1 MSVIEC
7 AAEGAAKKVDSFV
20 GGKTAGSRYEGKD
33 IATFGQNIDGKFSLD
48 SVASDALSTFIE
60 TNEERAAEMA
70 AHMKVGSV
78 ATSEEIQSMVK
89 GAEFLDSI
97 WRGESK
103 ESFLDSLNELNSLI
117 QNTSSD
123 LNALGETIENE
134 NNITMSQHNKMYRD
148 ADNIYY
154 GNRK

>member
-1 MSVIEC
+1 MLKFEDAAQELNSVY
-7 AAEGAAKKVDSFV
+7 
-20 GGKTAGSRYEGKD
+20 GGETAGARHEGKD
-33 IATFGQNIDGKFSLD
+33 LATFGQNMDGKFSLG
-48 SVASDALSTFIE
+48 AAATDAWSTVIE

-78 ATSEEIQSMVK
+78 ATSEEIQNMVK

-103 ESFLDSLNELNSLI
+103 ESFLDSLNELNTLI

-134 NNITMSQHNKMYRD
+134 NNITLSQHNKMYRD
-148 ADNIYY
+148 ADSIYY
-154 GNRK
+154 GSGK

>member
-1 MSVIEC
+1 MSLSEI
-7 AAEGAAKKVDSFV
+7 GAKGLDLAVG
-20 GGKTAGSRYEGKD
+20 GGKTAGSRHEGKD
-33 IATFGQNIDGKFSLD
+33 VTTFGQNIDGKYSLGAIATDAFSTI
-48 SVASDALSTFIE
+48 VE

-70 AHMKVGSV
+70 AHMKVGSE
-78 ATSEEIQSMVK
+78 ATSEEIQNMVK

-103 ESFLDSLNELNSLI
+103 ESFLDSLNELNTLI

-134 NNITMSQHNKMYRD
+134 NNITLSQHNKMYRD

>member
-1 MSVIEC
+1 MSVI
-7 AAEGAAKKVDSFV
+7 EGAAKKLDTFV
-20 GGKTAGSRYEGKD
+20 GGETAGSRYEGKD

-48 SVASDALSTFIE
+48 SVASDTLSTFIE

-70 AHMKVGSV
+70 AHMKVGSD
-78 ATSEEIQSMVK
+78 ATSGDIQNMVE
-89 GAEFLDSI
+89 GAKFLDSI

-103 ESFLDSLNELNSLI
+103 ESFLNSLNDLSTLI

-123 LNALGETIENE
+123 LHNLGEKIENE
-134 NNITMSQHNKMYRD
+134 NNITISQHNKMYRD

-154 GNRK
+154 KK

>member
-1 MSVIEC
+1 MSVEQ
-7 AAEGAAKKVDSFV
+7 EAKRKNFFTGV
-20 GGKTAGSRYEGKD
+20 GETAGSRAEGKD
-33 IATFGQNIDGKFSLD
+33 IATFGQNIDGKLSVD
-48 SVASDALSTFIE
+48 SVMSDALSTFIE

-70 AHMKVGSV
+70 AHMKVGSE
-78 ATSEEIQSMVK
+78 ATSGEIQNMVE
-89 GAEFLDSI
+89 GAKFLDSI

-103 ESFLDSLNELNSLI
+103 ESFLESLNELSTLI

-123 LNALGETIENE
+123 LHDLGERIENE

-154 GNRK
+154 KK

>member
-1 MSVIEC
+1 MSVI
-7 AAEGAAKKVDSFV
+7 EGAAKKSDTFV
-20 GGKTAGSRYEGKD
+20 GGETAGSRYEGKD

-48 SVASDALSTFIE
+48 SVASDTLSTFIE

-70 AHMKVGSV
+70 AHMKVGSD
-78 ATSEEIQSMVK
+78 ATSGDIQNMVE
-89 GAEFLDSI
+89 GAKFLDSI

-103 ESFLDSLNELNSLI
+103 ESFLNSLNDLSTLI

-123 LNALGETIENE
+123 LHNLGEKIENE
-134 NNITMSQHNKMYRD
+134 NNITISQHNKMYRD

-154 GNRK
+154 KK